1 MRYFFIPALVV
12 LLLAGESLQSQP
24 RWTVL
29 VYMAADNDLHPFADR
44 NLEQMKMIGS
54 NEQATILA
62 VLTISKPGM
71 KKVTRRLVIEK
82 GSTRQ
87 CGPDMCLDSGSEKT
101 LIDALT
107 WAKTSFPSDHF
118 ALVMW
123 NHGSGDL
130 NPVIGRAINPSQ
142 LFTYNPDTRMIE
154 LDRSIGFFEF
164 IDEILRLEDDAR
176 GVCFDETTRNY
187 LDDKKL
193 KHALEAAGKPID
205 VILFDACLM
214 AGIGTAWLCHT
225 SCDYLVASEEVELG
239 TGYNYAHLL
248 APLAHYDL
256 SPREFACHA
265 VEAFKTTYGKITR
278 DYTHSAIEL
287 SYIPHLK
294 NSIDVLAKTLQRALE
309 LQKNGSAKAFLRHC
323 RSRLHCTHFEEP
335 NYIDAHHFLTNVVHN
350 CDKFEAITSESTQ
363 KIRAEIRHAANDA
376 LEILKKAVIARVA
389 GENLKN
395 AGGLYVYFPER
406 ALHSSYVHTEFAKNS
421 AWPLF
426 LNAYLAR

>member
-1 MRYFFIPALVV
+1 MKYFFMSG
-12 LLLAGESLQSQP
+12 LAILTLYTRCLESKP

-54 NEQATILA
+54 NDLVTILA

-71 KKVTRRLVIEK
+71 KKVTRRLIIEK
-82 GSTRQ
+82 GSTKQ
-87 CGPDMCLDSGSEKT
+87 CGPDMCLDSGSEKS
-101 LIDALT
+101 LIDALI
-107 WAKTSFPSDHF
+107 WAKTFASDHF

-130 NPVIGRAINPSQ
+130 NPVLGRAINPSQ

-164 IDEILRLEDDAR
+164 IDEILKLEDDAR

-187 LDDKKL
+187 LDDRKL
-193 KHALEAAGKPID
+193 KHALETAGNPVD

-248 APLAHYDL
+248 GPLTHYAL

-278 DYTHSAIEL
+278 DYTHSAIDL
-287 SYIPHLK
+287 SHIPALK
-294 NSIDVLAKTLQRALE
+294 NSLDGLAKTLQKALE
-309 LQKNGSAKAFLRHC
+309 CQKNGSAKAFLRHC

-335 NYIDAHHFLTNVVHN
+335 NYIDAHHFLTNLVNN
-350 CDKFEAITSESTQ
+350 CEKFEATTHDATQ
-363 KIRAEIRHAANDA
+363 KIRSEIRQAAHAA
-376 LEILKKAVIARVA
+376 LEALKKAVIAHVA
-389 GENLKN
+389 GDNLKN

-406 ALHSSYVHTEFAKNS
+406 ALHSSYIHTEFAKNS
-421 AWPLF
+421 VWPLF